1 MSATV
6 NPNIDVDYFSNNMDF
21 CCVFKIRVQ
30 AAHSRGLLPI
40 LTGGKSWLNPSRH
53 EQEVLLHRKSYLRFR
68 SVSTKY
74 IKTPQDIFIPKIT
87 YDLDYIPWND
97 PQVAVGGYYNAG
109 VWQQIQVLG
118 GRKGKTYAT
127 TQNLNFSWTT
137 IPSSP
142 IGENELENT
151 QKQLI
156 NKGLVPISKIEIKEE

>member
-1 MSATV
+1 
-6 NPNIDVDYFSNNMDF
+6 
-21 CCVFKIRVQ
+21 
-30 AAHSRGLLPI
+30 
-40 LTGGKSWLNPSRH
+40 
-53 EQEVLLHRKSYLRFR
+53 
-68 SVSTKY
+68 
-74 IKTPQDIFIPKIT
+74 
-87 YDLDYIPWND
+87 
-97 PQVAVGGYYNAG
+97 
-109 VWQQIQVLG
+109 LG

>member
-1 MSATV
+1 M
-6 NPNIDVDYFSNNMDF
+6 NPNIDVSAFSNKMDF

-40 LTGGKSWLNPSRH
+40 LTGGKSWLNPSRR
-53 EQEVLLHRKSYLRFR
+53 EQEVLLHRKSYLSFR

-87 YDLDYIPWND
+87 YDLDYVPWND
-97 PQVAVGGYYNAG
+97 PQLAVPQ
-109 VWQQIQVLG
+109 VPPIQVLG

-127 TQNLNFSWTT
+127 TPNLNFSWTT
-137 IPSSP
+137 IPSAP

-156 NKGLVPISKIEIKEE
+156 NKGLVPISKLKIMGN

>member
-1 MSATV
+1 M
-6 NPNIDVDYFSNNMDF
+6 
-21 CCVFKIRVQ
+21 
-30 AAHSRGLLPI
+30 
-40 LTGGKSWLNPSRH
+40 
-53 EQEVLLHRKSYLRFR
+53 
-68 SVSTKY
+68 
-74 IKTPQDIFIPKIT
+74 
-87 YDLDYIPWND
+87 
-97 PQVAVGGYYNAG
+97 AVGGYYNAG